1 MIEVRNISFGYEGNG
16 VLRDVSLKLAAG
28 RFTAILGPNGAGK
41 STLLNICCGS
51 LYPQK
56 GEALFDGRDLRRW
69 KPRELARRRAFLP
82 QDSQLDFPFTVQ
94 EVVLLGRAP
103 HISGSERTE
112 DLDIVREALRIT
124 GMEPFAGRDYTTL
137 SGGERQRVQLA
148 RVLAQA
154 WQRKDC
160 ALLLDE
166 PVASLDPAHQHST
179 LALACEWA
187 RSGACVAAI
196 LHDVNLAL
204 RYADDTVV
212 LKDGG
217 VFAAGPTREVV
228 TPEMV
233 REVFGVEAE
242 RFEGGDRIPFIVTGT
257 KR

>member
-16 VLRDVSLKLAAG
+16 VLHDASLRLGVG
-28 RFTAILGPNGAGK
+28 RLTAILGPNGAGK

-51 LYPQK
+51 LAPQK

-82 QDSQLDFPFTVQ
+82 QDSQLDFPFAVR

-103 HISGSERTE
+103 HITGSERRE
-112 DLDIVREALRIT
+112 DLDIVGEALRLT
-124 GMEPFAGRDYTTL
+124 GMETFADRDYTTL

-148 RVLAQA
+148 RVLAQV
-154 WQRKDC
+154 WRREGS

-179 LALACEWA
+179 LSLAREWA

-212 LKDGG
+212 MRNGA
-217 VFAAGPTREVV
+217 VVAAGPTREVV
-228 TPEMV
+228 TAERV

-242 RFEGGDRIPFIVTGT
+242 LHDGDGGSPFIVTGA